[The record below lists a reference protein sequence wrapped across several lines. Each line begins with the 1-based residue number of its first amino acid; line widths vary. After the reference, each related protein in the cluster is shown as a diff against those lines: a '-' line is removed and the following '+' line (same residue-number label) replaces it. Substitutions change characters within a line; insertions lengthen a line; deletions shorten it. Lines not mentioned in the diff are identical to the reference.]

1 MSSVADKLAQ
11 SCRYH
16 GLGHTDAAKRLC
28 DGVTGA
34 MGRLSLDEIMAGRWL
49 AFRLS
54 DGSVDRTIYDH
65 KRDAVRHQPDEFVCG
80 YIKLNLMPMTHC
92 EAEVVL
98 AMHRKLYDNGFRM
111 PDPDRKDGGK
121 QPIMP
126 IVRQDR
132 INAIQEFD
140 RYSRS

>member
-1 MSSVADKLAQ
+1 MASVADSLAK

-16 GLGHTDAAKRLC
+16 GLGHSDAAKRLC

-34 MGRLSLDEIMAGRWL
+34 MGRLSPGELLAGRWL
-49 AFRLS
+49 AFQLV
-54 DGSVDRTIYDH
+54 DGNCDRTIYDY
-65 KRDAVRHQPDEFVCG
+65 KREAVRHQSDEFLCG
-80 YIKLNLMPMTHC
+80 YIKLGLMPMNHC

-126 IVRQDR
+126 IVRDDR
-132 INAIQEFD
+132 MAMVRELD

>member
-1 MSSVADKLAQ
+1 MPSVADSLRKT
-11 SCRYH
+11 CRYH

-28 DGVTGA
+28 DGVRSA
-34 MGRLSLDEIMAGRWL
+34 MGRISVEELLIGRWI

-54 DGSVDRTIYDH
+54 DGSADRSIYDT
-65 KRDAVRHQPDEFVCG
+65 KRDAVRHQSDEFLCG
-80 YIKLNLMPMTHC
+80 YIKLNLMPMTEC

-126 IVRQDR
+126 IARER
-132 INAIQEFD
+132 RLALAEFD
-140 RYSRS
+140 RYA